1 MGCKKGGR
9 FMPEEENGVGATLRD
24 ALLFTTMCITGLP
37 VDVYI
42 KDGAVYSG
50 IFHTAC
56 VDDEYAIVLKR
67 AKMIKKG
74 SQEANVARGSL
85 IETLVIL
92 SEDLVQVVAKGVMLS
107 ADSIQGHLDGDNAR
121 TVCSNI
127 TYPEYTKKEMKAPKS
142 KVSTVDGEKASKERH
157 VRNGLIT
164 KQSDRR
170 ESHESLRER
179 TILEVQGSSSN
190 VDVSVTQANTLENV
204 TFITNLELSSNG
216 ISHGSPPLSSTK
228 LDDRN
233 NDRHSHEQQTLGKT
247 PCLGPT
253 SSSTPITSVSCVS
266 SSSAP
271 ADLVPSRGS
280 IHNAS
285 TKESK
290 LNPGAKIFSPS
301 TLQHRTVTPPVVPTM
316 AYVPDSCP
324 VVPVVTAEP
333 EVEITPFAPHPSV
346 PVKFVPYNNLAAG
359 NGGLDVQYAQPTI
372 GYMGSRTQPARYGSQ
387 YHHLQAATG
396 YVHPNSQNVREIT
409 MQLRLSEAVYFVRL
423 ERKFCRRS
431 CRVIEVMVGRLG
443 PLVYMHPVS
452 HDIVQSAAGFPQVS
466 TRPLLIPH
474 QVHPPKHQGST
485 APQALQL
492 YMAPPVI
499 TGLQQPFTIPS
510 IPIAQASFPVMRPM
524 QFPVP
529 NGFVPNKF
537 V

>member
-1 MGCKKGGR
+1 MGYRKGGGLK
-9 FMPEEENGVGATLRD
+9 PEEENGVGATLRD
-24 ALLFTTMCITGLP
+24 ALLFTTMCIIGLP

-56 VDDEYAIVLKR
+56 VDDDYAIVLKR

-74 SQEANVARGSL
+74 SREANVARGNL

-92 SEDLVQVVAKGVMLS
+92 SEDLVQVVAKGIMLS
-107 ADSIQGHLDGDNAR
+107 ADSSPGQVDGDNIG

-127 TYPEYTKKEMKAPKS
+127 TYPEYNKKEMKATKS
-142 KVSTVDGEKASKERH
+142 KVSTVDGDKASKERH
-157 VRNGLIT
+157 VRDGLIN

-179 TILEVQGSSSN
+179 TILEVQSSSSN
-190 VDVSVTQANTLENV
+190 LDVSVARANAIENV
-204 TFITNLELSSNG
+204 NLKTNSELSSNDV
-216 ISHGSPPLSSTK
+216 SRGSPPLSSIK

-233 NDRHSHEQQTLGKT
+233 NERHSHEQQTLGKT
-247 PCLGPT
+247 PCT
-253 SSSTPITSVSCVS
+253 SSGAPITSVSCVS

-301 TLQHRTVTPPVVPTM
+301 ALQHRTVTPPVMPMM
-316 AYVPDSCP
+316 AYMPDSCP
-324 VVPVVTAEP
+324 VVPVATAEP
-333 EVEITPFAPHPSV
+333 EVEITPFPPRPSV
-346 PVKFVPYNNLAAG
+346 PVKFVPYNNLAG
-359 NGGLDVQYAQPTI
+359 NGVLDVQYAQPTI
-372 GYMGSRTQPARYGSQ
+372 GYMGSRTQPARYASP
-387 YHHLQAATG
+387 YHHLQGATG
-396 YVHPNSQNVREIT
+396 YVHPNSQN
-409 MQLRLSEAVYFVRL
+409 
-423 ERKFCRRS
+423 
-431 CRVIEVMVGRLG
+431 VMVGRLG

-452 HDIVQSAAGFPQVS
+452 QDVVQSAVGFSQVS
-466 TRPLLIPH
+466 TRPPLIPH

-492 YMAPPVI
+492 YMTPPVI
-499 TGLQQPFTIPS
+499 TGLQQPFTMPS
-510 IPIAQASFPVMRPM
+510 IPITQASFPVMRPM
-524 QFPVP
+524 QVP
-529 NGFVPNKF
+529 GSNGFLPNKF
-537 V
+537 A

>member
-1 MGCKKGGR
+1 MGYKKGGR
-9 FMPEEENGVGATLRD
+9 FMAEEENGVGATLRD
-24 ALLFTTMCITGLP
+24 ALLFTTMCIVGLP
-37 VDVYI
+37 VNVYI
-42 KDGAVYSG
+42 KDGGVYSG

-74 SQEANVARGSL
+74 SREANVARGSL

-107 ADSIQGHLDGDNAR
+107 ADCIQGHLDGDNAR

-127 TYPEYTKKEMKAPKS
+127 TYPEYTKKEMKATKS
-142 KVSTVDGEKASKERH
+142 KVSTVDGEKASKERY
-157 VRNGLIT
+157 VRNGLIS

-179 TILEVQGSSSN
+179 TIREVQGSSSN
-190 VDVSVTQANTLENV
+190 VDVSVTQASHLENV
-204 TFITNLELSSNG
+204 TFMKNLELSSNG
-216 ISHGSPPLSSTK
+216 ICNGSPPLSSTK
-228 LDDRN
+228 LDDPN

-247 PCLGPT
+247 PCLGAT
-253 SSSTPITSVSCVS
+253 SSGAPITSVSCVS

-280 IHNAS
+280 IHNVS

-324 VVPVVTAEP
+324 VVPIVTAEP
-333 EVEITPFAPHPSV
+333 AVEITPFAPHSSV

-396 YVHPNSQNVREIT
+396 YVHPNSQNV
-409 MQLRLSEAVYFVRL
+409 
-423 ERKFCRRS
+423 
-431 CRVIEVMVGRLG
+431 MVGRLG
-443 PLVYMHPVS
+443 PLVYMHHPVS

-466 TRPLLIPH
+466 TRPVLIPH

-510 IPIAQASFPVMRPM
+510 IPITQSSFPVMRPM

-537 V
+537 A